1 MMHYIDSIRRAGS
14 PFEYIAN
21 MYEHLHI
28 MLIKQAYQGRNCRD
42 YMGHIAKHN
51 LWLQTLRKVA
61 RNIEGFEAPLEW
73 VTILDKV
80 NSQMSTKCFIY
91 YPKCSY
97 MDMNVHLDVVQWSN
111 DSKLYHVLQGVE
123 CGFNILSSVAVNLRT
138 TWLKDIDML
147 DAEANNKY
155 HFPKSVYSILSF
167 YGGIIEE
174 FLKAFKVYK
183 VDNNLGGGEVQCST
197 TL

>member
-1 MMHYIDSIRRAGS
+1 
-14 PFEYIAN
+14 
-21 MYEHLHI
+21 
-28 MLIKQAYQGRNCRD
+28 
-42 YMGHIAKHN
+42 
-51 LWLQTLRKVA
+51 
-61 RNIEGFEAPLEW
+61 
-73 VTILDKV
+73 
-80 NSQMSTKCFIY
+80 
-91 YPKCSY
+91 

-155 HFPKSVYSILSF
+155 HFPKNVYSILSF
-167 YGGIIEE
+167 YGGITEE
-174 FLKAFKVYK
+174 FLKVFKVYK
-183 VDNNLGGGEVQCST
+183 MDNNLVGGEVRSST